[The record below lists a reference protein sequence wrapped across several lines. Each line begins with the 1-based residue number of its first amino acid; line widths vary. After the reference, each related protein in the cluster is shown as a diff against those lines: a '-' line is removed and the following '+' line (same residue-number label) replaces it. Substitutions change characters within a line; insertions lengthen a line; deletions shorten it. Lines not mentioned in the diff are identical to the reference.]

1 MTLLRGRDLKGA
13 FAASALALESWRE
26 TINGLNVFPVPDG
39 DTGTNMLLTL
49 RAAVENVP
57 ESSEITAGALLEALA
72 DGAFEGA
79 RGNSGVIFSQFLA
92 GMSAAIKSSEEC
104 HEANLGH
111 AFSLGAAK
119 AYESVGR
126 PVDGTMLT
134 VFQSLAPAVALY
146 IDQGENDPITLWE
159 AGFNASNEALTKTPD
174 QLAVL
179 KDAGVVDAGAMGV
192 VVILGAALEYLS
204 GNTYLDELPNALGA
218 GGNPGAENF
227 GTDGHQIDPNHLI
240 DSLSIEWGYCI
251 QFMLQAQE
259 KQGLDIGNIR
269 ARLGSSE
276 SGSAVVA
283 GSEKSALVHVH
294 ASNPATVLSYC
305 SSLGSLHQVTVQS
318 MDHQNHRFVTDKT
331 NGVGPVGD
339 VAVIAVANGDGLSGL
354 FLKTGCADVVSGGET
369 MNPSVKD
376 LLDSAR
382 TAGAASTILL
392 PNNSNV
398 LAAARQAAAGNP
410 NIHVAPSRSIP
421 QGVAALLAF
430 LPHLT
435 LEENLSAMKGA
446 LASVKSIDVTRA
458 VRDTAI
464 DSVKVESGQYIG
476 LLDNQLV
483 SIADTPDGALW
494 RTLDTASLSEESLV
508 TVYVGADGGWR
519 EAEEIAEGFQGKI
532 GGLQVEV
539 IYGGQPHYH
548 YLASVE

>member
-13 FAASALALESWRE
+13 FSASVMALESWRE

-92 GMSAAIKSSEEC
+92 GMSAAIKSTEEC

-146 IDQGENDPITLWE
+146 IDQGENDPTTLWE
-159 AGFNASNEALTKTPD
+159 AAFNASNEALTKTPD

-204 GNTYLDELPNALGA
+204 GKAYLDELPDSLGA
-218 GGNPGAENF
+218 GGNPCTDNF

-251 QFMLQAQE
+251 QFMVQTQD
-259 KQGLDIGNIR
+259 KQGLDLGKIR
-269 ARLGSSE
+269 GRLGSSE

-305 SSLGSLHQVTVQS
+305 SSLGSLHQVIVQS

-331 NGVGPVGD
+331 NGVGPTSD
-339 VAVIAVANGDGLSGL
+339 VAVIAVATGDGLSGL

-376 LLDSAR
+376 LLDSVR

-398 LAAARQAAAGNP
+398 VAAARQAAAGNP

-421 QGVAALLAF
+421 QGIAALLAF

-483 SIADTPDGALW
+483 STANTPDGALW
-494 RTLDTASLSEESLV
+494 RTLDTASLSEKSLV

-519 EAEEIAEGFQGKI
+519 EAEELAEGFQGQI
-532 GGLQVEV
+532 DGLQVEV
-539 IYGGQPHYH
+539 VYGGQPHHH